1 MSAGV
6 VEVRFR
12 SRASVCRGVRRR
24 RGRSGC
30 AVVGG
35 AGGESG
41 HGSVDDFGGMGGI
54 DFGGW
59 EAQLTASEHVGGAVM
74 NGVLV
79 GGRVCLSGPQTRLK
93 DPPEKRPD
101 DAAGGTTRR
110 KCWPRHPF
118 RLACSS
124 WLSYLPPRRR
134 IKGRSSSRLISPCW
148 PSDSLSQLAQYCSL
162 QRRSL
167 DDVRTAATHI
177 IHPRPSTSV
186 SSISPSLTHL
196 VVSIAPCLSADFGL
210 VD

>member
-1 MSAGV
+1 MP
-6 VEVRFR
+6 
-12 SRASVCRGVRRR
+12 SRAIVCHRVPSHPYRCLSRLQPRG
-24 RGRSGC
+24 
-30 AVVGG
+30 
-35 AGGESG
+35 
-41 HGSVDDFGGMGGI
+41 
-54 DFGGW
+54 
-59 EAQLTASEHVGGAVM
+59 SEHVGGAVM

-79 GGRVCLSGPQTRLK
+79 GGESVWAANASQDPHIRPTRK
-93 DPPEKRPD
+93 APGD

-110 KCWPRHPF
+110 KCWRRHPF

-124 WLSYLPPRRR
+124 WLSYLPSRRR

-162 QRRSL
+162 QKRSL
-167 DDVRTAATHI
+167 DDVRTAAAHI